1 MNIEI
6 DLTPI
11 IEFLSL
17 SPEEMAISLFLLF
30 GWIPISIIF
39 LWGSYLVWIDYRS
52 GVWSATNKFIFLA
65 IDIPKNNQ
73 QSPKA
78 VENLFTYLAGAHGSF
93 DLIEEYWI
101 GMFQLSFS
109 FEIVSIDGYT
119 QFLIRT
125 PEKFRNLVETA
136 IYSQYPDAEMTEV
149 SDYTDMVPSK
159 FPDAE
164 WDIWGAEFMYVKPD
178 AYPLKT
184 YEQFEHNFGEPE
196 MTFKDPLAT
205 LMDLNSTLGDG
216 EQLWFQILVKPTGFD
231 LPGRGDKEIKKLLK
245 EKTAPKENIIDKLL
259 GLMFSA
265 LTFIADIFSPAY
277 EKSSEEKK
285 DESLS
290 MMDLKPADIAKV
302 EAITRKI
309 NKIAFDAKIRVV
321 YVAKKNVMNK
331 PKVVNGVVG
340 YIKQF
345 SDMNLNNLKPDTD
358 KTMTSAKYFF
368 KKSTIIKKKNSI
380 IRAYKSRSTT
390 VGRLLRAMTI
400 DELATLWHFP
410 VDSVVKAPLIQK
422 ASGRKVEPP
431 MSLPMSGGER
441 GGEENF
447 ESDFKEMIRDSQIS
461 KDKGESQDSGE
472 NSNPRMESIFIDEDS
487 KENFKK
493 DILSNNDKKTEER
506 DKTGVP
512 NNLPFV

>member
-1 MNIEI
+1 MDIVI

-11 IEFLSL
+11 MEFLSL
-17 SPEEMAISLFLLF
+17 PPDEMAISLFFLF

-39 LWGSYLVWIDYRS
+39 LWGSYLVWLDYRA

-78 VENLFTYLAGAHGSF
+78 VENLFTYLAGAHGTF
-93 DLIEEYWI
+93 DLIEKYWI

-109 FEIVSIDGYT
+109 FEIVSIEGYT

-136 IYSQYPDAEMTEV
+136 IYSQYPDAEITEV
-149 SDYTDMVPSK
+149 SDYTSTVPSN
-159 FPDAE
+159 FPDSE
-164 WDIWGAEFMYVKPD
+164 WDVWGAEFMYVKPD

-205 LMDLNSTLGDG
+205 LMDLNSSLGDG

-231 LPGRGDKEIKKLLK
+231 LPDRGEKEIKKLLK
-245 EKTAPKENIIDKLL
+245 EKTAAKENVVDKLL
-259 GLMFSA
+259 A
-265 LTFIADIFSPAY
+265 LLFAGATFIADIFSPPY

-290 MMDLKPADIAKV
+290 MMDLKPADVAKV

-321 YVAKKNVMNK
+321 YAAKKEVMNK

-358 KTMTSAKYFF
+358 KTMTSGKYFF
-368 KKSTIIKKKNSI
+368 KKSTTLKKKNTI
-380 IRAYKSRSTT
+380 VRAYKSRSTT
-390 VGRLLRAMTI
+390 VGRTLKAMTI

-410 VDSVVKAPLIQK
+410 IDSVVKAPLIQK

-431 MSLPMSGGER
+431 MALPLSGGER
-441 GGEENF
+441 EKEERF
-447 ESDFKEMIRDSQIS
+447 ESDFKDIIGGADTASTKNRESE
-461 KDKGESQDSGE
+461 DKEEGD
-472 NSNPRMESIFIDEDS
+472 MESIFLEEDV
-487 KENFKK
+487 KDKFKK
-493 DILSNNDKKTEER
+493 DILANNQKKEDKE
-506 DKTGVP
+506 DKDEAVP
-512 NNLPFV
+512 DNLPFV